1 MIDAITGPRARD
13 RARLYVSVRELSMH
27 MVHIAWTLADYRSPR
42 NVSLSTV
49 KRTVVER
56 WSRTLGLYVLLTYH
70 SISISVSLVTDD
82 CSDKSL
88 VPARGSFTRS

>member
-1 MIDAITGPRARD
+1 
-13 RARLYVSVRELSMH
+13 MH
-27 MVHIAWTLADYRSPR
+27 MVHFARTLADYRSPR

-49 KRTVVER
+49 KRDVGRVVVEDV
-56 WSRTLGLYVLLTYH
+56 GVYVLLTYH

-88 VPARGSFTRS
+88 VPAQLLYALLTDDG